1 MCDAQIAA
9 PTMSREMISLSVPRT
24 SRSLSPAMARSAPSS
39 PMTRGPGGIE
49 SMSARD
55 RSGSIS
61 LSPRNII
68 PVCSQLS
75 PSQVSVIRRSWRH
88 INTKGLITVLTRCF
102 SRLESNCPIASQ
114 CFQSATY
121 SLSTNPCGVRTVAD
135 HAKYLLQLLDKII
148 EGDVDSEFLREIG
161 ANHVG
166 LQRDTG
172 FSSLEWDRFQEI
184 MVEVILKQ
192 DGVKQSKEATRAW
205 RLLICSFIELIRDGF
220 DAQVRQFRR
229 KHSFNAHVQ
238 YFENIE
244 KRVGVCPNRKIS
256 LNVDPR
262 TPRNDVRKYSQ
273 Y

>member
-1 MCDAQIAA
+1 
-9 PTMSREMISLSVPRT
+9 
-24 SRSLSPAMARSAPSS
+24 MARSAPSS
-39 PMTRGPGGIE
+39 PMSRY
-49 SMSARD
+49 
-55 RSGSIS
+55 
-61 LSPRNII
+61 SPTGTG
-68 PVCSQLS
+68 
-75 PSQVSVIRRSWRH
+75 VSVKEGIQ
-88 INTKGLITVLTRCF
+88 
-102 SRLESNCPIASQ
+102 LESNCPIVSQ

-121 SLSTNPCGVRTVAD
+121 SLSTNPNQVRTVAD

-148 EGDVDSEFLREIG
+148 EGDVDAEYLREIG
-161 ANHVG
+161 ANHVS
-166 LQRDTG
+166 LKHENG
-172 FSSLEWDRFQEI
+172 FSNTEWDRFQEI

-192 DGVKQSKEATRAW
+192 DGVKQSKETSRAW

-262 TPRNDVRKYSQ
+262 NQNNGNRKYSH

>member
-1 MCDAQIAA
+1 
-9 PTMSREMISLSVPRT
+9 MISLSVPRN

-244 KRVGVCPNRKIS
+244 NFRRVGVCPNRKIS

-262 TPRNDVRKYSQ
+262 TPQNGVRKYSQ

>member
-1 MCDAQIAA
+1 
-9 PTMSREMISLSVPRT
+9 
-24 SRSLSPAMARSAPSS
+24 
-39 PMTRGPGGIE
+39 
-49 SMSARD
+49 
-55 RSGSIS
+55 
-61 LSPRNII
+61 
-68 PVCSQLS
+68 
-75 PSQVSVIRRSWRH
+75 
-88 INTKGLITVLTRCF
+88 
-102 SRLESNCPIASQ
+102 
-114 CFQSATY
+114 
-121 SLSTNPCGVRTVAD
+121 
-135 HAKYLLQLLDKII
+135 
-148 EGDVDSEFLREIG
+148 
-161 ANHVG
+161 
-166 LQRDTG
+166 
-172 FSSLEWDRFQEI
+172 

-262 TPRNDVRKYSQ
+262 TPQNGVRKYSQ